1 MLIINLT
8 DDFIND
14 NTINNIEKEIK
25 ANLINKKILKDWIDD
40 NYIIN
45 KKIISI
51 DTVRDIFKYSTDEEV
66 ENKIILFLEK
76 NNLIL
81 KKEETKYYNF
91 TNIIKKIK
99 KYEPIILVTDTSDL
113 NKINYI
119 TKFSNKLLVVNH
131 KGERYYV

>member
-91 TNIIKKIK
+91 TNIFKKIK

>member
-8 DDFIND
+8 DEFIND
-14 NTINNIEKEIK
+14 NIINNIEKEIK
-25 ANLINKKILKDWIDD
+25 ANIINKKILKDWIDD

-81 KKEETKYYNF
+81 KKEETKYYSF
-91 TNIIKKIK
+91 TNIFKKIK